1 MNKKKIFKVVF
12 VILFVAFIISY
23 AIEKTGYY
31 EYNLQNKMIMTT
43 EAIEKFEK
51 DVSEGK
57 DVRREDYLVSTD
69 KDYSSSLTRGTNKV
83 SMKVNNMLKKG
94 IEGVFKVLSSFVDN

>member
-31 EYNLQNKMIMTT
+31 EYNLQNKKNLT
-43 EAIEKFEK
+43 EDQIKQFEL
-51 DVSEGK
+51 DVKEGK
-57 DVRREDYLVSTD
+57 DIDLDRYLKDTQVDYSNKLTQTTSQASIKLNDYL
-69 KDYSSSLTRGTNKV
+69 
-83 SMKVNNMLKKG
+83 NNFLSNT
-94 IEGVFKVLSSFVDN
+94 FKILEKFVK